1 MNLSEGE
8 IKKAV
13 YDAVETVEI
22 TDVHTHLYPPSFGK
36 MLLWGIDE
44 LLNYH
49 YLVAETMRWLD
60 IPYEDFWA
68 MNKRQQADFI
78 WKTLFID
85 NSPYS
90 EACRGVLTNLHK
102 LGFDV
107 ASRDLEGY
115 RKYFDSVSLEEYVDR
130 IFKEGRVKYVV
141 MTNDPFNEEERGYWL
156 KGYMDAR
163 FKGALRLD
171 ALLNNWPDAC
181 TKLKQWG
188 YVVSED
194 FSGETVAEIRRFLR
208 EWMDRME
215 ALYMAVSLP
224 WDFVYPEDSPRGR
237 IIEECVLPV
246 ARDAN
251 KPFALMIGVKRQLNP
266 GLKDAGDGVGKADIR
281 AVEYLC
287 AHYPHNKFMVTLLSR
302 ENQHELAVAARKFR
316 NLMPFGCWWF
326 LNNPSLIDEIT
337 RMRSELLGV
346 SFIPQ
351 HSDAR
356 VLDQLI
362 YKWSHSRKIIADVL
376 IDKYT
381 DISKTGWVITP
392 QEIKRD
398 VEKLFGGNFW
408 SFLERKF

>member
-1 MNLSEGE
+1 MVLSEGE
-8 IKKAV
+8 IKKTV
-13 YDAVETVEI
+13 YEAVENVEI
-22 TDVHTHLYPPSFGK
+22 TDVHTHLYPPSFGN

-49 YLVAETMRWLD
+49 YLVAEAMRWAD
-60 IPYEDFWA
+60 IPYQDFWA
-68 MNKRQQADFI
+68 MSKREQADFI
-78 WKTLFID
+78 WKTLFVD

-107 ASRDLEGY
+107 ASRDLIKY

-130 IFKEGRVKYVV
+130 IFKEGRIKCVV

-156 KGYMDAR
+156 KGLKDSR

-171 ALLNNWPDAC
+171 VLLNNWPEAC
-181 TKLKQWG
+181 AKLRQWG
-188 YVVSED
+188 YEVSED
-194 FSGETVAEIRRFLR
+194 FSGDTAGQIRKFLR
-208 EWMDRME
+208 EWMDRIE
-215 ALYMAVSLP
+215 AVYMAVSLP
-224 WDFVYPEDSPRGR
+224 WDFAYPEDSPRSR

-246 ARDAN
+246 AGELN

-266 GLKDAGDGVGKADIR
+266 GLKDAGDGVGRADVR

-287 AHYPHNKFMVTLLSR
+287 SRYPHNKFMVTLLSR

-326 LNNPSLIDEIT
+326 LNNPSLVDEIT
-337 RMRSELLGV
+337 RMRCELLGV

-362 YKWSHSRKIIADVL
+362 YKWEHSRKIIADVL
-376 IDKYT
+376 VDKYT
-381 DISKTGWVITP
+381 DLARTGWAIES
-392 QEIKRD
+392 QEVRRD

-408 SFLERKF
+408 GFLERKF